1 MQNNQKATLREK
13 TKLGKKIEG
22 LYLGAAKYIVK
33 HFILLPVLGT
43 EVQGD
48 FHKPGSCTCAA
59 LKNTLRGCL
68 SPSST
73 AGWPV
78 KHLAWWQRHPWV
90 SPKGPSRHHGPRYLC
105 YTLQKT
111 PKLMGSP
118 SQHYWLHHSH
128 PQYAETGNLFCPR
141 CGDTLGVT

>member
-1 MQNNQKATLREK
+1 MS
-13 TKLGKKIEG
+13 
-22 LYLGAAKYIVK
+22 AAKYIAK

-78 KHLAWWQRHPWV
+78 KHLADGKDTPESHQKVLQGTMVPDTCATL
-90 SPKGPSRHHGPRYLC
+90 SRR
-105 YTLQKT
+105 
-111 PKLMGSP
+111 
-118 SQHYWLHHSH
+118 
-128 PQYAETGNLFCPR
+128 PQN
-141 CGDTLGVT
+141 

>member
-48 FHKPGSCTCAA
+48 FPKPGSCTCAA

-73 AGWPV
+73 AG
-78 KHLAWWQRHPWV
+78 
-90 SPKGPSRHHGPRYLC
+90 
-105 YTLQKT
+105 
-111 PKLMGSP
+111 
-118 SQHYWLHHSH
+118 
-128 PQYAETGNLFCPR
+128 
-141 CGDTLGVT
+141 